1 MTKIPCSVIRDLFP
15 SYIEGLTGEET
26 NKVIEEHLQECEECS
41 RILEEMRAPQ
51 IKIREEDK
59 KEVDFLKKNRKKN
72 RNIIIGSVV
81 AALALAGF
89 ALFCRVFILSEK
101 LPKQSL
107 ACDITEENGMF
118 TVTAYSMDSA
128 HIITDMTWK
137 ENGDVADITIKGVLS
152 SPFRHGITQ
161 KSFKMNDTIKQ
172 VRINGSVVWDK
183 GQEISPAASEVYD
196 TAHEYMGDMSK
207 NRRTADVLHVESWLG
222 PFTNELETEKK
233 PYGWRMIL
241 KEDIPAKRLEEK
253 EDCMKK
259 IAYVMLGTITNLD
272 YVEYR
277 FTAGNKEETI
287 RFTAEEASEFFGKD
301 IKVCADNAAELDML
315 MDKLNIRYTEYNY
328 DVARMNAYEV
338 DLVNKSDGPYR
349 EAGMLVLTESGTSS
363 SGGMLHADES
373 LIAKD
378 EILNF
383 VMDIEHRDEE
393 VQYLFSI
400 TDAEGNVHEVDQSIT
415 VRQMKGFVYRVI
427 LTGNAQDGYHVVLE

>member
-26 NKVIEEHLQECEECS
+26 NTVIEEHLQECEECS
-41 RILEEMRAPQ
+41 RILEEMRTPQ
-51 IKIREEDK
+51 IKIREEDR

-72 RNIIIGSVV
+72 RNIIIGSVI
-81 AALALAGF
+81 AALVLAGF
-89 ALFCRVFILSEK
+89 VLVCRVFVLSDK

-107 ACDITEENGMF
+107 ACDVTEENGEF

-137 ENGDVADITIKGVLS
+137 ENGEVADITVRGVLS
-152 SPFRHGITQ
+152 SPLRKGISQ
-161 KSFKMNDTIKQ
+161 KTFKMSDNIKQ

-183 GQEISPAASEVYD
+183 GQKISPAAAEVYE
-196 TAHEYMGDMSK
+196 TAHEYIGDMSK
-207 NRRTADVLHVESWLG
+207 NMRTAEVLHVDSWLG
-222 PFTNELETEKK
+222 PFTNELETEKQ
-233 PYGWRMIL
+233 PYGWRLVL
-241 KEDIPAKRLEEK
+241 KDDIPEKRLEEK
-253 EDCMKK
+253 EASMKK
-259 IAYVMLGTITNLD
+259 IAYVMLGTISNLD

-277 FTAGNKEETI
+277 FISENKEETI

-301 IKVCADNAAELDML
+301 IKVCADNAAELDTL
-315 MDKLNIRYTEYNY
+315 MNKLNIRYTEYNY
-328 DVARMNAYEV
+328 DVANMNAYEI
-338 DLVNKSDGPYR
+338 DLVNKSDGPYK
-349 EAGMLVLTESGTSS
+349 EAGVLVLTESGASS
-363 SGGMLHADES
+363 SGGMIHADES

-400 TDAEGNVHEVDQSIT
+400 TDAQGNVHEVDRTIT

-427 LTGNAQDGYHVVLE
+427 LTGNAQEGYHVVLE